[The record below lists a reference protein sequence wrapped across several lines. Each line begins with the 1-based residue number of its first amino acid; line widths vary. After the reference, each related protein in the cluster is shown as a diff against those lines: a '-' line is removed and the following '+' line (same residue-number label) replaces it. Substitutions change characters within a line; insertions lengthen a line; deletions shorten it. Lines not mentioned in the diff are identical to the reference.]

1 MNRNFLY
8 LLLGAAIVAVGVLA
22 YALHQEQQKSGLNIS
37 VGGKDG
43 LKIEGK

>member
-8 LLLGAAIVAVGVLA
+8 VLLGAAIIAIGALA
-22 YALHQEQQKSGLNIS
+22 YSLHQEQQKSGLNIS

>member
-1 MNRNFLY
+1 MNRNFIY
-8 LLLGAAIVAVGVLA
+8 LLLGAAIVAVGVLG
-22 YALHQEQQKSGLNIS
+22 YSLYQERQKSGLNIS

>member
-1 MNRNFLY
+1 MSRNLVY
-8 LLLGAAIVAVGVLA
+8 VLIGALAVGCVVLGVLL
-22 YALHQEQQKSGLNIS
+22 YQEHQKSGLNIS

>member
-1 MNRNFLY
+1 MSRNVLY
-8 LLLGAAIVAVGVLA
+8 LLLGAAIVAIGVLA
-22 YALHQEQQKSGLNIS
+22 YSLHREQQKSGLNIS